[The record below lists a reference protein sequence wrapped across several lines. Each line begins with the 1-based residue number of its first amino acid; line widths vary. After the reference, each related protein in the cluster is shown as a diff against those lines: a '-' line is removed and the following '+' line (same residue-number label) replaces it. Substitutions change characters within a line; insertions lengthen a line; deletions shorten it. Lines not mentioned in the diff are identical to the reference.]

1 VYKSEQSNW
10 HWLQT
15 KQLNEHVTV
24 TSSSKAGG
32 VRTYNSGLNS
42 CAHALHLVGVA
53 ILEDLHCIRFGFFL
67 VRTGF
72 PLYLEQVNIDT
83 IIWHRKTK
91 DVAAIYKSLAVCNIA
106 TRSCCLLEFHF
117 RTVGLVLQIV
127 SLEEDT
133 LVRHIRKYKF
143 NMWSDQIHI
152 PYLILWIRPVF
163 NKGCP
168 VFICN
173 IFHCRCLG
181 NFIVSL
187 ACKVSFFKVMP
198 ILSQSRL
205 KNMSACL
212 FSCII
217 FRIQLEP
224 HLLKKECESY

>member
-1 VYKSEQSNW
+1 M
-10 HWLQT
+10 
-15 KQLNEHVTV
+15 
-24 TSSSKAGG
+24 
-32 VRTYNSGLNS
+32 
-42 CAHALHLVGVA
+42 A
-53 ILEDLHCIRFGFFL
+53 ILEDLHCIRFRFFL

-83 IIWHRKTK
+83 IIWHTK
-91 DVAAIYKSLAVCNIA
+91 KKEVAAIYKSLAVCNIA

-117 RTVGLVLQIV
+117 RTVGFVLQTV

-133 LVRHIRKYKF
+133 LVRHIHKYKF

-152 PYLILWIRPVF
+152 AYLILWIRPVF
-163 NKGCP
+163 NEGCP

-173 IFHCRCLG
+173 IFHWRCLG
-181 NFIVSL
+181 DFIVSL
-187 ACKVSFFKVMP
+187 AFKVRFSKVVL

-212 FSCII
+212 SSCII

>member
-1 VYKSEQSNW
+1 MPFILLVWQSLKICTAFGSGSFWSARAFLCIWNKS
-10 HWLQT
+10 T
-15 KQLNEHVTV
+15 
-24 TSSSKAGG
+24 
-32 VRTYNSGLNS
+32 
-42 CAHALHLVGVA
+42 
-53 ILEDLHCIRFGFFL
+53 
-67 VRTGF
+67 
-72 PLYLEQVNIDT
+72 
-83 IIWHRKTK
+83 
-91 DVAAIYKSLAVCNIA
+91 

-117 RTVGLVLQIV
+117 RTVGFVLQTV

-133 LVRHIRKYKF
+133 LVRHIHKYKF

-152 PYLILWIRPVF
+152 AYLILWIRPVF
-163 NKGCP
+163 SEGCP

-173 IFHCRCLG
+173 IFHWRCLG
-181 NFIVSL
+181 DFIVSL
-187 ACKVSFFKVMP
+187 AFKVRFSKVVP